1 MLGTHCTPE
10 VHSTHLYDELYVLC
24 EGLDAVEA
32 GDEAEGDPALL
43 VHVTAQEVVSLQ
55 VVSAEVVLS
64 GTTTTCHTLYNDHN
78 MSYSL

>member
-1 MLGTHCTPE
+1 MPE
-10 VHSTHLYDELYVLC
+10 AHSTHLYDELDVLR

-32 GDEAEGDPALL
+32 GNEAEGDPPLL

-64 GTTTTCHTLYNDHN
+64 TTTTTV
-78 MSYSL
+78 SI